1 MIDEIHKDVG
11 LLNKAVFG
19 DRDNHKF
26 SPGIIAEQ
34 TRMSMEQARTNEIL
48 LELRNSVMWINR
60 LIISGIITGIIGI
73 VIKILGHP

>member
-1 MIDEIHKDVG
+1 MHDELAKDVS

-19 DRDNHKF
+19 DRDDPKG

-48 LELRNSVMWINR
+48 IELRNSVLWINR
-60 LIISGIITGIIGI
+60 LIVSGFITALVVMVFRQAGSS
-73 VIKILGHP
+73 